1 MEKKILVIT
10 VTYNGE
16 KWIRRCVG
24 SVRESILPAGI
35 TADIMVID
43 NMSTDRTL
51 ECLPKEGI
59 ILVRNTENA
68 GFGAAN
74 NIGFEYATEHG
85 YDYVYLLNQD
95 AYLLPD
101 TLAKLAS
108 VHSWSPEY
116 AVLSPVQMNADG
128 NIDFRFRKKTGIAGT
143 TEYDIPV
150 PVDFVMAAHWLVP
163 VDVIRELGAFSP
175 SFHHY
180 GEDDNY
186 CDRAHYHGYK
196 TGVVTSVAGIHD
208 RGGRK
213 EDKERHCRMKCLIPV
228 IRMSDPSPRAWS
240 WTRGFLWLLLCSIRN
255 FSMIPVKS
263 AGRLWKR
270 RGELKENRRL
280 SRDTKGAFL
289 TRS

>member
-1 MEKKILVIT
+1 MEKKVLVII

-16 KWIRRCVG
+16 KWIRRCVE
-24 SVRESILPAGI
+24 SVSESSFP
-35 TADIMVID
+35 ADIMVID
-43 NMSTDRTL
+43 NMSSDRTV
-51 ECLPKEGI
+51 ECLPREGV

-74 NIGFEYATEHG
+74 NIGFAYAVEHG

-95 AYLLPD
+95 AYLEPG
-101 TLAKLAS
+101 TLEKLVS

-116 AVLSPVQMNADG
+116 AVLSPVQLNADG
-128 NIDFRFRKKTGIAGT
+128 NADRQFQKKTGISRT
-143 TEYDIPV
+143 TGYDIPV
-150 PVDFVMAAHWLVP
+150 PVKFVMAAHWLIP
-163 VDVIRELGAFSP
+163 VDVIRDVGAFSP

-186 CDRAHYHGYK
+186 CDRAHYRGYK
-196 TGVVTSVAGIHD
+196 IGVVTSVTGIHD

-213 EDKERHCRMKCLIPV
+213 TDKERRCRMKCLIPV

-240 WTRGFLWLLLCSIRN
+240 WTRSFLWLLLCSIRN
-255 FSMIPVKS
+255 FSMIPVRS
-263 AGRLWKR
+263 AGALWKR
-270 RGELKENRRL
+270 RAGIKENRRL
-280 SRDTKGAFL
+280 SRDSKGAFL